1 MGRRVEHNRRI
12 SNDRVRKARKQKSK
26 ILIAAEGKNK
36 TEKTYFSNFEDGKK
50 SYNIT
55 YVRGNNTDPLK
66 LVKML
71 IKEIDELK
79 LDLQDDDVAYCI
91 FDTDVDPNKN
101 KIIDDLKKEIRENS
115 KIKICAS
122 IFSMYGYEVLK
133 KELSNI
139 NEFKFI
145 FSDPTF
151 IEKNDKKEQRLFE
164 INYRNVGS
172 SGKNTIEFRLPNGT
186 INPTTWVEN
195 INLFGGLIRTSHELS
210 KIMKKTEEQR
220 TEEEK
225 QMLYN

>member
-12 SNDRVRKARKQKSK
+12 SNDRVRKVRKQKSK

-55 YVRGNNTDPLK
+55 YARGNNTDPLK

-101 KIIDDLKKEIRENS
+101 KIIDEAIQLAKKNNIKIITSSPCFELWFLLHYDYTTANMDSEEVIKRLKEYYPKYEKNINIYPDIIKEIDLAIDR
-115 KIKICAS
+115 A
-122 IFSMYGYEVLK
+122 K
-133 KELSNI
+133 K
-139 NEFKFI
+139 
-145 FSDPTF
+145 
-151 IEKNDKKEQRLFE
+151 IEKYQIDNNRRIGTVEA
-164 INYRNVGS
+164 NP
-172 SGKNTIEFRLPNGT
+172 NTEVYKI
-186 INPTTWVEN
+186 VEY
-195 INLFGGLIRTSHELS
+195 L
-210 KIMKKTEEQR
+210 MKKG
-220 TEEEK
+220 
-225 QMLYN
+225 

>member
-12 SNDRVRKARKQKSK
+12 SNDRVRKVRKQKSK

-55 YVRGNNTDPLK
+55 YARGNNTDPLK

-101 KIIDDLKKEIRENS
+101 KIIEEAIQLANKNNIKIITSSPCFELWFLLHYDYTTANMDSEKVIKRLKEYYPKYEKNINIYPDIIKEIDLAIDR
-115 KIKICAS
+115 A
-122 IFSMYGYEVLK
+122 K
-133 KELSNI
+133 K
-139 NEFKFI
+139 
-145 FSDPTF
+145 
-151 IEKNDKKEQRLFE
+151 IEKYQIDNNRRIGTVEA
-164 INYRNVGS
+164 NP
-172 SGKNTIEFRLPNGT
+172 NTEVYKI
-186 INPTTWVEN
+186 VEY
-195 INLFGGLIRTSHELS
+195 L
-210 KIMKKTEEQR
+210 MKKG
-220 TEEEK
+220 
-225 QMLYN
+225 

>member
-12 SNDRVRKARKQKSK
+12 SNDRVRKVRKQKSK

-55 YVRGNNTDPLK
+55 YARGNNTDPLK

-101 KIIDDLKKEIRENS
+101 KIIEEAIQLARRNNIKIITSSPCFELWFLLHYDYTTANMDSEEVIKRLKEYYPKYEKNINIYPDIIKEIDLAIDRAKKLEKYQTDNNRRIGTVEANPNTEVY
-115 KIKICAS
+115 KI
-122 IFSMYGYEVLK
+122 
-133 KELSNI
+133 
-139 NEFKFI
+139 
-145 FSDPTF
+145 
-151 IEKNDKKEQRLFE
+151 
-164 INYRNVGS
+164 
-172 SGKNTIEFRLPNGT
+172 
-186 INPTTWVEN
+186 VEY
-195 INLFGGLIRTSHELS
+195 L
-210 KIMKKTEEQR
+210 MKKD
-220 TEEEK
+220 
-225 QMLYN
+225 